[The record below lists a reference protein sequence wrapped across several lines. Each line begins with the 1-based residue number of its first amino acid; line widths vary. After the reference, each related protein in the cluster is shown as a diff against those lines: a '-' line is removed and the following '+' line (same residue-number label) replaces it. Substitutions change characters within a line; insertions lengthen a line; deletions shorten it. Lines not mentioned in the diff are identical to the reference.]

1 MSRLNSDKE
10 QQDRETEKRRK
21 RAQLFAAIGDGL
33 ASLSNLFFTTKYAP
47 NAYNPA
53 YSLSEAT
60 KRRYDELQ
68 AKGDAEWRDKVR
80 ERIGDLQRKRAER
93 IAQANAAAERAYK
106 EREYALKQADLLR
119 KAKADEA
126 KNQLE
131 QDKLRMKQD
140 VDASTIARNN
150 AQARYYRNGGAGA
163 GRRGGGSGNQ
173 WNTETTTKKYDEYG
187 NVIDSENTVDPSEYQ
202 SSSESS
208 SSDSSSSSS
217 SSSSGSGSG
226 SSVVNYATQF
236 VGNPYVWGG
245 TSLTDGAD
253 CSGFVQSVYANFGIS
268 LPRTTWD
275 QEYAGTGI
283 SYEEAQPG
291 DLILYEGHVGIYMG
305 DGQIV
310 NAINAS
316 KGIGIIPATCMN
328 IKTVRRVL

>member
-1 MSRLNSDKE
+1 MAKQTTLTKPTPSTDPLGDYKQKQLAGLFGGKDYVAPQTMGVDTGNTESVKDPKPATPWDSKSYTATQPDEYDQLMSRLNSDKE
-10 QQDRETEKRRK
+10 QQDRETARRKK

-33 ASLSNLFFTTKYAP
+33 ASLSNLFFTTQYAP

-68 AKGDAEWRDKVR
+68 AKGDAEFRDKVR

-163 GRRGGGSGNQ
+163 GRRGGGSGGQ
-173 WNTETTTKKYDEYG
+173 WNTETTTTVYDKNG
-187 NVIDSENTVDPSEYQ
+187 NVVEKTKHRSNK
-202 SSSESS
+202 ESKEVKQGRFNQKKS
-208 SSDSSSSSS
+208 NIT
-217 SSSSGSGSG
+217 GK
-226 SSVVNYATQF
+226 
-236 VGNPYVWGG
+236 GG
-245 TSLTDGAD
+245 
-253 CSGFVQSVYANFGIS
+253 
-268 LPRTTWD
+268 W
-275 QEYAGTGI
+275 
-283 SYEEAQPG
+283 
-291 DLILYEGHVGIYMG
+291 
-305 DGQIV
+305 
-310 NAINAS
+310 
-316 KGIGIIPATCMN
+316 
-328 IKTVRRVL
+328 

>member
-1 MSRLNSDKE
+1 MAKQTTLTKPTPSTDPLGDYKQKQLAGLFGGKDYVAPQTMGVDTGNTESVKDPKLATPWDSKSYTATQPDEYDQLMSRLNSDKE

-33 ASLSNLFFTTKYAP
+33 ASLSNLFFTTQYAP

-68 AKGDAEWRDKVR
+68 AKGNAEWRDKVR

-163 GRRGGGSGNQ
+163 GRRGGGSGGHYYV
-173 WNTETTTKKYDEYG
+173 EDREYIEDGYG
-187 NVIDSENTVDPSEYQ
+187 NLLVSTITKRPLSSPRNGRQ
-202 SSSESS
+202 SPTQ
-208 SSDSSSSSS
+208 
-217 SSSSGSGSG
+217 SGKKSP
-226 SSVVNYATQF
+226 TKQ
-236 VGNPYVWGG
+236 
-245 TSLTDGAD
+245 
-253 CSGFVQSVYANFGIS
+253 
-268 LPRTTWD
+268 
-275 QEYAGTGI
+275 
-283 SYEEAQPG
+283 
-291 DLILYEGHVGIYMG
+291 
-305 DGQIV
+305 
-310 NAINAS
+310 
-316 KGIGIIPATCMN
+316 
-328 IKTVRRVL
+328 

>member
-1 MSRLNSDKE
+1 MAKQTTLTKPTPSTDPLGDYKQKQLAGLFGGKDYVAPQTMGVDTGNTESVKDPTPWDSKSYTATQPDEYDQLMSRLNSDKE

-150 AQARYYRNGGAGA
+150 AQARYYRNGGAVA

-187 NVIDSENTVDPSEYQ
+187 NVIEQTKHRSNENAGKRK
-202 SSSESS
+202 
-208 SSDSSSSSS
+208 
-217 SSSSGSGSG
+217 SGKLGSKD
-226 SSVVNYATQF
+226 NAT
-236 VGNPYVWGG
+236 G
-245 TSLTDGAD
+245 
-253 CSGFVQSVYANFGIS
+253 
-268 LPRTTWD
+268 
-275 QEYAGTGI
+275 E
-283 SYEEAQPG
+283 G
-291 DLILYEGHVGIYMG
+291 DW
-305 DGQIV
+305 
-310 NAINAS
+310 
-316 KGIGIIPATCMN
+316 
-328 IKTVRRVL
+328 

>member
-1 MSRLNSDKE
+1 MAKQTTLTKPTPSTDPLGDYKQKQLAGLFGGKDYVAPQTMGVDTGNTESVKDPKPATPWDSKSYTATQPDEYDQLMSRLNSDKE

-163 GRRGGGSGNQ
+163 GRRGGGSGGHYY
-173 WNTETTTKKYDEYG
+173 EEDREYMEDAYG
-187 NVIDSENTVDPSEYQ
+187 NLHVNKVIKKPHNPNGGKPSPTQ
-202 SSSESS
+202 SGKKSP
-208 SSDSSSSSS
+208 
-217 SSSSGSGSG
+217 
-226 SSVVNYATQF
+226 TKQ
-236 VGNPYVWGG
+236 
-245 TSLTDGAD
+245 
-253 CSGFVQSVYANFGIS
+253 
-268 LPRTTWD
+268 
-275 QEYAGTGI
+275 
-283 SYEEAQPG
+283 
-291 DLILYEGHVGIYMG
+291 
-305 DGQIV
+305 
-310 NAINAS
+310 
-316 KGIGIIPATCMN
+316 
-328 IKTVRRVL
+328 

>member
-1 MSRLNSDKE
+1 MAKQTTLTKPTPSTDPLGDYKQKQLAGLFGGKDYVAPQTMGVDTGNTESVKDPKPATPWDSKSYTATQPDEYDQLMSRLNSDKE

-150 AQARYYRNGGAGA
+150 AQARYYRNGGAGV

-173 WNTETTTKKYDEYG
+173 WNTETTTKKYDEFG
-187 NVIDSENTVDPSEYQ
+187 NVIEQTKHRSNEN
-202 SSSESS
+202 
-208 SSDSSSSSS
+208 
-217 SSSSGSGSG
+217 SGKRKSGKLG
-226 SSVVNYATQF
+226 SKDNAT
-236 VGNPYVWGG
+236 G
-245 TSLTDGAD
+245 
-253 CSGFVQSVYANFGIS
+253 
-268 LPRTTWD
+268 
-275 QEYAGTGI
+275 E
-283 SYEEAQPG
+283 G
-291 DLILYEGHVGIYMG
+291 DW
-305 DGQIV
+305 
-310 NAINAS
+310 
-316 KGIGIIPATCMN
+316 
-328 IKTVRRVL
+328 